1 MAQPP
6 TVTHMPMAKP
16 KYSESALFTVATERT
31 TKASTKVNT
40 SSATTAW
47 DHLESA
53 GLSANVSP
61 FIMAEYVNA
70 AQIPPRICTPMY
82 MAPSFGE
89 HLPRPLQMI
98 AMVTAGLKWAPEHVP
113 KAKIMHMSDAA
124 IENAPAAEPLS
135 TLRPTV
141 RTSIKVPRNSLQSF
155 AAISGSA
162 AASSSWA

>member
-6 TVTHMPMAKP
+6 TVTHMPIAKP
-16 KYSESALFTVATERT
+16 KYSERAFFTVATERT
-31 TKASTKVNT
+31 TKASTKVKT
-40 SSATTAW
+40 SSAAMAW

-82 MAPSFGE
+82 IAPSLVL
-89 HLPRPLQMI
+89 HLPRPEQMI
-98 AMVTAGLKWAPEHVP
+98 AVVTAGLKCAPEQVP

-124 IENAPAAEPLS
+124 IENAPALAPLS

-141 RTSIKVPRNSLQSF
+141 RTSM
-155 AAISGSA
+155 
-162 AASSSWA
+162 